1 MSSAKDDALE
11 TPSGTPLDT
20 DPAETA
26 SGREPVDAD
35 GIVEPDRHDPRA
47 TRSSPTTNRSMGA
60 AAATERT

>member
-1 MSSAKDDALE
+1 MSNAKDDALE

-35 GIVEPDRHDPRA
+35 GIVEPDRHDPA
-47 TRSSPTTNRSMGA
+47 GDEEFADDESFDGSSGRD
-60 AAATERT
+60 